1 MICLDTSPVIWG
13 VQSTANK
20 SQTELISR
28 MGAYLRYLKET
39 RIPIMVPSPVVF
51 EYLVPFNKEEKPVQ
65 IELIERLFI
74 VPSFDLAAA
83 AIAAELTGNKALLKD
98 LQDQGANRQ
107 KLRID
112 AQIVAIAIAQ
122 NAEKII
128 SHDPHL
134 KSIAQ
139 EKITVDEIPIIEEQG
154 LLFSHE

>member
-51 EYLVPFNKEEKPVQ
+51 EYLVPFNKEEKPIQ

-83 AIAAELTGNKALLKD
+83 AIAAA
-98 LQDQGANRQ
+98 ANR
-107 KLRID
+107 
-112 AQIVAIAIAQ
+112 
-122 NAEKII
+122 
-128 SHDPHL
+128 
-134 KSIAQ
+134 
-139 EKITVDEIPIIEEQG
+139 
-154 LLFSHE
+154 

>member
-51 EYLVPFNKEEKPVQ
+51 EYLVPFNKEEKPIQ

-83 AIAAELTGNKALLKD
+83 AIAAELTGSGPKTPEFGSLCEEKAS
-98 LQDQGANRQ
+98 DQERLA
-107 KLRID
+107 L
-112 AQIVAIAIAQ
+112 
-122 NAEKII
+122 
-128 SHDPHL
+128 
-134 KSIAQ
+134 
-139 EKITVDEIPIIEEQG
+139 
-154 LLFSHE
+154 